1 LKLKITALLLCLWLL
16 LCLVPAV
23 SAAGLIEEKAVS
35 LTISSQYDGTPL
47 VGASFSLYRVAE
59 VDERG
64 ELNAVPP
71 FEAFDVET
79 RGENDAV
86 WMAVTAALTDYVLQ
100 EEVAPYATGV
110 TDANGVLA
118 FPAEGEALDKGL
130 YLVMGDAHGQG
141 EETYETTPFLVMLP
155 SLDPVKNEWVYDV
168 CVNAKHKPLP
178 KDTVSYTVEKVWTD
192 KDHENMRPEYI
203 TVTLLRNGEPYT
215 VTGDEALRIWIRCA
229 LHAESV
235 RFLYSA
241 HSADYGNQLAEY
253 LSERAEQGILESLVE
268 REVRETLLVSPYITA
283 VDDFSF
289 ERSGSRLT
297 ARFRVHTVY
306 GTMTTESEVELS

>member
-1 LKLKITALLLCLWLL
+1 MKLKMTALLLCLWLL

-64 ELNAVPP
+64 ELNTVPP

-203 TVTLLRNGEPYT
+203 TVTLLRNGEPYQT
-215 VTGDEALRIWIRCA
+215 VRIYGPSWSHTWEGLDPDSVWSIAELDVTGYVSQIRQDGFTFVITNTYTPELPQTGQLDWPVPVMVVCGLCLFAAGYVLR
-229 LHAESV
+229 
-235 RFLYSA
+235 
-241 HSADYGNQLAEY
+241 
-253 LSERAEQGILESLVE
+253 RAGKKEHYEN
-268 REVRETLLVSPYITA
+268 
-283 VDDFSF
+283 
-289 ERSGSRLT
+289 
-297 ARFRVHTVY
+297 
-306 GTMTTESEVELS
+306 

>member
-1 LKLKITALLLCLWLL
+1 MKLKITALLLCLWLL

-203 TVTLLRNGEPYT
+203 TVTLLRNGEPYQT
-215 VTGDEALRIWIRCA
+215 VRIYGPSWSHTWEGLDPDSVWSIAELDVTGYVSQIRQDGFTFVITNTYTPELPQTGQLDWPVPVMVVCGLCLFAAGYVLR
-229 LHAESV
+229 
-235 RFLYSA
+235 
-241 HSADYGNQLAEY
+241 
-253 LSERAEQGILESLVE
+253 RAGKKEHYEN
-268 REVRETLLVSPYITA
+268 
-283 VDDFSF
+283 
-289 ERSGSRLT
+289 
-297 ARFRVHTVY
+297 
-306 GTMTTESEVELS
+306 